1 MEREGF
7 RLRSPARRTFPTKS
21 RDDLSCLVFSR
32 PDLFHSANAMGS
44 LQLDNNY
51 RDACKFPDSGD
62 LKIIS
67 GGGLVLVR
75 VDLFQK

>member
-1 MEREGF
+1 MTFLASFFFAPGPF
-7 RLRSPARRTFPTKS
+7 FPLGKLR
-21 RDDLSCLVFSR
+21 
-32 PDLFHSANAMGS
+32 S